1 MRPFV
6 GCVVVRWVADRRDGS
21 HTRPHRW
28 DRSDDAV
35 GRIRS
40 GDFFVPLR
48 RVAPIRSFRVMR
60 VAVGRVTVRLG
71 AGRTVALRRS
81 PLCPASHWDT
91 SHASGFDRLAAISPT
106 PPFGFAPGP
115 TTRYPTGEVPFTTS
129 STRENP
135 TPPLRSAFRRIASR
149 PCASVPIEPAARPSA
164 TRRSARAGS
173 EKGSPGFDPA
183 TLGLPV

>member
-1 MRPFV
+1 M
-6 GCVVVRWVADRRDGS
+6 RWVADRRDES
-21 HTRPHRW
+21 HNRPHRW

-40 GDFFVPLR
+40 GDFSVPLR
-48 RVAPIRSFRVMR
+48 RVPPIRSFRVMR

-71 AGRTVALRRS
+71 AGRTVALHRF

-91 SHASGFDRLAAISPT
+91 SHTLGFDRLAAIRPT
-106 PPFGFAPGP
+106 PPFGFGPGP
-115 TTRYPTGEVPFTTS
+115 TTRCLTGEVPFATP

-135 TPPLRSAFRRIASR
+135 TPPLRSAFRRIAPR

-173 EKGSPGFDPA
+173 EKGRRGSTRRP
-183 TLGLPV
+183 